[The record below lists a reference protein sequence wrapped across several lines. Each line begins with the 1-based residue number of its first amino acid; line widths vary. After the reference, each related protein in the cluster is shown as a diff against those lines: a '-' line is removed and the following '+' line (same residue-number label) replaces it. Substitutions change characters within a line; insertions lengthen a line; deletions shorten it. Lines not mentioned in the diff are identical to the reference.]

1 MKKVITT
8 IVSII
13 TISLVYF
20 SIRAIPDFL
29 SIEEDLS
36 DYTYIDIYN
45 LPSIGSGT
53 INSYQIV
60 VDRVLSEGIGAP
72 GISGKYYFVAGGLK
86 SKPDSEMMLQILAS
100 SDEAMDGLDRLF
112 LDADAPGVTLNGHM
126 RIVPDATKQAYIDQL
141 MVEGMTQTEAEQTF
155 DEYIIPVFF
164 MESEALGS
172 LGRVLAVVL
181 FAFTIGMIIIMLF
194 LIRSVERD
202 NDPGKFRTYKG
213 PGFMHADGSVTLRDG
228 KKISS
233 EIVAEQSKASYN
245 PPPSVYIPPSGMG
258 DDDSFTPQEPYNPTL
273 LKQPDYEDF
282 FSDKKKPVGMGNLKP
297 EKPKKA
303 EKPDDMSELSLMPDA
318 PIPQMSESKEFIKEA
333 APVEF
338 FDELI
343 APPSEDELKA
353 SLNSE
358 GYDDPISDINLEEY
372 LSTDYLSPDKND

>member
-1 MKKVITT
+1 MKIKKVITT

-20 SIRAIPDFL
+20 SFRAIPDFL
-29 SIEEDLS
+29 SIEGDLG

-45 LPSIGSGT
+45 LPSINPGT
-53 INSYQIV
+53 VDGYQIV
-60 VDRVLSEGIGAP
+60 VDKVLSEGIGAP
-72 GISGKYYFVAGGLK
+72 GISGKYYYVAGGLR

-112 LDADAPGVTLNGHM
+112 INADAPAVTLNGRM
-126 RIVPDATKQAYIDQL
+126 RIIPDATKKLYIDQL

-155 DEYIIPVFF
+155 EEYIIPVFF
-164 MESEALGS
+164 MESEAFGS

-181 FAFTIGMIIIMLF
+181 FAFTVGMVIIMLF
-194 LIRSVERD
+194 LIRSVERY

-233 EIVAEQSKASYN
+233 EFVAEQSKASYN

-258 DDDSFTPQEPYNPTL
+258 DDDSFNSQEPYNPTK

-282 FSDKKKPVGMGNLKP
+282 FSDKKKPVGMGNVKS

-303 EKPDDMSELSLMPDA
+303 EKPDDLSENSLMPDA
-318 PIPQMSESKEFIKEA
+318 PIPEMKEYIKEA

-343 APPSEDELKA
+343 APPSEDDIKA
-353 SLNSE
+353 SLNSG